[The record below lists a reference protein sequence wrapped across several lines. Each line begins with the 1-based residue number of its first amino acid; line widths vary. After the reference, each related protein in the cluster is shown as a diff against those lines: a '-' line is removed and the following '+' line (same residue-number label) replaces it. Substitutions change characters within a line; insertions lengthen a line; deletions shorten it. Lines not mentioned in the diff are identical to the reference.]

1 MRIDTHLLKLEDLIE
16 GYSLSQL
23 WMLREDIVLCKI
35 DLEEIKDRALTLF
48 NFENLR
54 KIEEQL
60 FYINR
65 NIWLVEEA
73 MLKKEG
79 QIFEFIG
86 GNDMCLN

>member
-48 NFENLR
+48 NFNDLR

-73 MLKKEG
+73 M
-79 QIFEFIG
+79 
-86 GNDMCLN
+86 